1 MPRRKPPSPVRKQ
14 YSADLQ
20 RRVIHQ
26 PKNSTEIAIDL
37 DMPVRVVQ
45 RVKQTW
51 HEIGDVCRDRKD
63 QGRGRLLSFDH
74 CEACLFYCLHSLII
88 LPTFISTKIQEQLF
102 IQHDLRVS
110 MATISRTMKRLGLSS
125 VKLSRQAA
133 ERWVDFRRDFG
144 LEIGDEPAGRIVCAD
159 EAAVNILT
167 TYRRNAWY
175 MKGIRAWKRC
185 RGVR

>member
-1 MPRRKPPSPVRKQ
+1 
-14 YSADLQ
+14 
-20 RRVIHQ
+20 
-26 PKNSTEIAIDL
+26 NSTEIAIDL

-45 RVKQTW
+45 RVKQIW

-63 QGRGRLLSFDH
+63 QERGRLLSFDH
-74 CEACLFYCLHSLII
+74 CEACLLFSAPIYTNPLQFLLALIDHTPDI
-88 LPTFISTKIQEQLF
+88 YLDEIQEQLF

-133 ERWVDFRRDFG
+133 ERWVDFRRDFV

-167 TYRRNAWY
+167 TYRRNAW
-175 MKGIRAWKRC
+175 
-185 RGVR
+185 